1 MKRYILLLLIALLA
15 VPVVTAG
22 GMPDDDN
29 KDPSIRRGIRRLHP
43 ERERAK
49 AMKKLQEQMSRKAD
63 PKDDPWDM
71 ADEVWGT
78 VDLPPVAVR
87 DSSAVEGHR
96 ITTLNGESDNSP
108 SGYGYRRLMWQDLPV
123 TSTIDRLMP
132 EFVISEDGDY
142 LSKYVTREGFTDEVY
157 FTFNISEDDSLP
169 GPLRLCVRYRASEML
184 DFDQMVFSIDG
195 YDYMFYPNEH
205 QQGRLDNG
213 KYWAACDE
221 ALGAPYKDLVFA
233 LAHGRVVALKLMSVR
248 GTQQVKMLNDGQRA
262 DFAATLDLYRLFGG
276 IFR

>member
-15 VPVVTAG
+15 MPVVVAG
-22 GMPDDDN
+22 GMPDDDD
-29 KDPSIRRGIRRLHP
+29 KDPSIQRGIRRLHP

-78 VDLPPVAVR
+78 VDLPRVAAR

-96 ITTLNGESDNSP
+96 ITTLNGTLDDSST
-108 SGYGYRRLMWQDLPV
+108 GYGYRRLMWQDLPV
-123 TSTIDRLMP
+123 TATIDQLMLGL
-132 EFVISEDGDY
+132 VISEDGDY
-142 LSKYVTREGFTDEVY
+142 LSKYVTREGFSDEVY

-169 GPLRLCVRYRASEML
+169 GPLRLCVRYRANVML

-205 QQGRLDNG
+205 QQGRLDSG

-221 ALGAPYKDLVFA
+221 PLGAPYKDLVFA
-233 LAHGRVVALKLMSVR
+233 LAHGRVVALKMMSAR
-248 GTQQVKMLNDGQRA
+248 GAQQVKMLTDGQRA

-276 IFR
+276 TFR